1 MRNLLLLVAM
11 VSLGLPG
18 FSSAQESRSK
28 TPKAIE
34 VQVTKDGFV
43 PAQVEVAAGKP
54 VTIVFRRTT
63 DVTCATEAVFPSLKR
78 RVKLPLNQPVRV
90 TLQPRSGQSIA
101 FACGMGMYSGKVVV
115 R

>member
-1 MRNLLLLVAM
+1 MRKLLYLAAM
-11 VSLGLPG
+11 VALCLPAS
-18 FSSAQESRSK
+18 SSAHEGHSK
-28 TPKAIE
+28 TQKTIE
-34 VQVTKDGFV
+34 VQVTKEGFV

-63 DVTCATEAVFPSLKR
+63 DETCATEAVFPSLKR
-78 RVKLPLNQPVRV
+78 RVKLPLNKPVRV
-90 TLQPRSGQSIA
+90 TLQPSSGQNIA

>member
-1 MRNLLLLVAM
+1 MRKLLYLTVMVA
-11 VSLGLPG
+11 LCLPG
-18 FSSAQESRSK
+18 FSSANEGHSK
-28 TPKAIE
+28 TPRAIE

-43 PAQVEVAAGKP
+43 PAQVEVVAGKP

-63 DVTCATEAVFPSLKR
+63 DETCAREAVFPSLKR
-78 RVKLPLNQPVRV
+78 RVELPLNKPVRV
-90 TLQPRSGQSIA
+90 TLQPRSGQTIA

>member
-1 MRNLLLLVAM
+1 MRKLRYLVAM
-11 VSLGLPG
+11 LALCQPA
-18 FSSAQESRSK
+18 FASADEGHSKASK
-28 TPKAIE
+28 TIE
-34 VQVTKDGFV
+34 VQVTKEGFV
-43 PAQVEVAAGKP
+43 PSQVEVAGGKP

-63 DVTCATEAVFPSLKR
+63 DETCATEAVFPSLKR
-78 RVKLPLNQPVRV
+78 RVKLPLNKPVRV

>member
-1 MRNLLLLVAM
+1 MRKLIYLIAVVA
-11 VSLGLPG
+11 LCLPAWA
-18 FSSAQESRSK
+18 SAHEGHPK
-28 TPKAIE
+28 TPKTIE

-43 PAQVEVAAGKP
+43 PSQIEVAAGKP

-63 DVTCATEAVFPSLKR
+63 DETCATEAVFPSLKR
-78 RVKLPLNQPVRV
+78 RVKLPLNKPVRV